1 MPARAQIATE
11 EYQLPHNAATDIPNH
26 SRRRNGSS
34 ESSTEREA
42 LRPGWSAVRNR
53 SSFLVGAKVFELRF
67 RIEPVVNATERYVD
81 RDGPRPVVVQSSRNG
96 KAFKNTPADEFFT
109 EMGHVEIPGFHA
121 DGDGTI
127 DGRHRRL
134 AVSAWM
140 IPESDVPKLR
150 QRHVVRDETNVR
162 RHPRLTVDFG
172 PHVLFDLVVYLLA
185 IGHVDDRFGFS
196 TPLVD
201 DVHGFFV
208 LRFAHLRVLLPSVL
222 AYEAVFALMER
233 IVSRGGFDAFE
244 PVELVGVPHARH
256 LPFGWRAVAQA
267 SLVAEFRLVRP
278 HVCEHVLADKRMH
291 VAFVVFRR
299 ARGGLRRGLPV
310 AAADLGVP
318 FALAFDLGDGPV
330 VGDLVPVVG
339 ETARGIDTAEPER
352 VRGQPVDDRED
363 KRQRGRT
370 VAVMGFDDPADE
382 VSDLGQITFGRFRGG
397 QRQLRTDGSEMVHH
411 GRRVGIPSRRRVVSV
426 LHAGALPACG
436 ELSRRERG
444 VNGLY

>member
-34 ESSTEREA
+34 ESLTEREA
-42 LRPGWSAVRNR
+42 LRSGWSAVRNR

-96 KAFKNTPADEFFT
+96 KAFKNTPADEFLT

-208 LRFAHLRVLLPSVL
+208 LRFAHFYCNPFHADTGGTDADNQKKPRRRTMP
-222 AYEAVFALMER
+222 
-233 IVSRGGFDAFE
+233 RGADRDHWTPQGQTKKRTNDRKYQ
-244 PVELVGVPHARH
+244 L
-256 LPFGWRAVAQA
+256 
-267 SLVAEFRLVRP
+267 
-278 HVCEHVLADKRMH
+278 EHY
-291 VAFVVFRR
+291 
-299 ARGGLRRGLPV
+299 
-310 AAADLGVP
+310 
-318 FALAFDLGDGPV
+318 
-330 VGDLVPVVG
+330 VPVDIPNRRWAG
-339 ETARGIDTAEPER
+339 E
-352 VRGQPVDDRED
+352 
-363 KRQRGRT
+363 
-370 VAVMGFDDPADE
+370 
-382 VSDLGQITFGRFRGG
+382 
-397 QRQLRTDGSEMVHH
+397 
-411 GRRVGIPSRRRVVSV
+411 
-426 LHAGALPACG
+426 
-436 ELSRRERG
+436 
-444 VNGLY
+444 